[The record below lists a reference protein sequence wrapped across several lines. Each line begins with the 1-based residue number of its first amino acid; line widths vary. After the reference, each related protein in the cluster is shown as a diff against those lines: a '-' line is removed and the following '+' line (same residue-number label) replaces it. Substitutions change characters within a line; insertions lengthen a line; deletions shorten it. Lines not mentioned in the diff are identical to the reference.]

1 MDSTH
6 EHFNDSKHIDR
17 KIWFFFALDLSAT
30 KFQTSNL
37 QNLAVQSAKTCYY
50 SIRVTAN
57 TYYLI
62 ETSAENLL
70 FAKGIFLQQTRR

>member
-1 MDSTH
+1 MIINTSIEKSD
-6 EHFNDSKHIDR
+6 
-17 KIWFFFALDLSAT
+17 FFALDLSAT
-30 KFQTSNL
+30 KFETSNL

-62 ETSAENLL
+62 EISAENLL
-70 FAKGIFLQQTRR
+70 FAKGIFCSKLVDN